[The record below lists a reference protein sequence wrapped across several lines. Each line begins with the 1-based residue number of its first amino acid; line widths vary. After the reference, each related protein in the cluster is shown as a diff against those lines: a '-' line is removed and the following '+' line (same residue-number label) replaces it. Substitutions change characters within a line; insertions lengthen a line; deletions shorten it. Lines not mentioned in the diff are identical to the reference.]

1 LGDERCG
8 VDLEDPAF
16 KGTGAVIDLLRD
28 RAFTASGLSG
38 FEAGWFTFGTVEWT
52 SGANAGRRTEVLGHD
67 VTDGIAVLTLLEAPV
82 REIAEDDGFTIRAG
96 CDKRM
101 ETCGAKF
108 ANTAQLSRLP
118 AHPRPGR
125 RSPLRHEGRR
135 PRRVRAVT
143 SADPTRVIA
152 IARSWL
158 GTPYHDQASLR
169 GVGCDCLGL
178 ARGVWREVVGPE
190 PFPIPPYSRDWG
202 ETRPARGAGRGRAR
216 MMIEVPSAKAGP
228 GALVL
233 FRMMPRAIAKHV
245 GILTGPDTFLHAYE
259 RLGVIEEPLTQSWR
273 RRIAFAFLFPQR

>member
-1 LGDERCG
+1 MTNVVSSGNDGRQCI
-8 VDLEDPAF
+8 ASQF
-16 KGTGAVIDLLRD
+16 T
-28 RAFTASGLSG
+28 RAT
-38 FEAGWFTFGTVEWT
+38 
-52 SGANAGRRTEVLGHD
+52 
-67 VTDGIAVLTLLEAPV
+67 
-82 REIAEDDGFTIRAG
+82 
-96 CDKRM
+96 
-101 ETCGAKF
+101 
-108 ANTAQLSRLP
+108 
-118 AHPRPGR
+118 
-125 RSPLRHEGRR
+125 
-135 PRRVRAVT
+135 
-143 SADPTRVIA
+143 ADPDPVIS

-202 ETRPARGAGRGRAR
+202 ETGPHEVLAEGARS

-245 GILTGPDTFLHAYE
+245 GILTDTDSFIHAYE
-259 RLGVIEEPLTQSWR
+259 RLGVIEEPLTPSWR